1 MSFSFVMD
9 ICNSVRLDTGV
20 LVISE
25 YFSDVLWHW
34 RFVKVTSGSFEM
46 IKYYSLPLELSYVL
60 KRLQVN

>member
-46 IKYYSLPLELSYVL
+46 IKYYSLPLELS
-60 KRLQVN
+60 